1 MRRLIPTWFLLG
13 AIAAAQAVIGDV
25 VASDASV
32 KGAVV
37 LASTG
42 TRVLSGSS
50 ISAGKGAATLRLAR
64 GGELRVCPN
73 TELSVAAAA
82 NGRDL
87 SLGFGSGALE
97 LDYQLASSSDALQ
110 TPDFRLQLA
119 GPGRF
124 HVAIASNARGDACV
138 RPLAG
143 NSASII
149 VTELMGDGVYQV
161 QPGETVTF
169 AAGKVAARTSD
180 VPESCGCPAAPTVQ
194 KADAAP

>member
-1 MRRLIPTWFLLG
+1 MRRLFPTWFLLG
-13 AIAAAQAVIGDV
+13 SIAAAQAVIGDV

-32 KGAVV
+32 KGAVM

-50 ISAGKGAATLRLAR
+50 VGAGKGAATLRLAR

-87 SLGFGSGALE
+87 ALGFSTGAIE
-97 LDYQLASSSDALQ
+97 LDYELASSSDALQ

-119 GPGRF
+119 GPGHF
-124 HVAIASNARGDACV
+124 HLAIGGNAHGDAC
-138 RPLAG
+138 
-143 NSASII
+143 I
-149 VTELMGDGVYQV
+149 
-161 QPGETVTF
+161 
-169 AAGKVAARTSD
+169 
-180 VPESCGCPAAPTVQ
+180 
-194 KADAAP
+194 